1 MNSKRFL
8 KVLAIIS
15 AAVLMA
21 FLFYTKR
28 VSASRPAHSAHTGA
42 VHHGATAPYRTSEH
56 KVLYWY
62 DAMNPQHR
70 YDHPGKA
77 ADGMDLVAKYADD
90 QSASTTLGAVSIPTG
105 QQQLMGVRTALVER
119 ETLTRDVTT
128 SGQVAA
134 DETKIAHIHVK
145 VNGFVENVFV
155 DFIGQTVRKGQPLF
169 TMYSPDLVATQEE
182 YLIAKRGQRT
192 LSASPFAEVSQGSES
207 LLRSARERLKLWD
220 ISDKQIEKLDQ
231 TGEVNRTLTFYSP
244 VTGYVV
250 DRKAFPQTSA
260 TPDTELYTI
269 SDLSTIWV
277 NADIFEY
284 EAPFVRLGQHAQM
297 ELSYYPGRTWNG
309 RISFIYPTVD
319 PTTRTIKVRLEFSNP
334 GLQLKPGMF
343 ANVGLKIS
351 YGNQIVIPQEA
362 MLDSGQDKTV
372 FVVHDGSFQP
382 RKITTGVKVDGRV
395 VVLSGLRAGETVVT
409 SGNFLIDSESRL
421 KSAMTSMQH

>member
-15 AAVLMA
+15 AAVLLA

-28 VSASRPAHSAHTGA
+28 VSASRPDHSAHTGA
-42 VHHGATAPYRTSEH
+42 VEHGATAPYRTFER

-62 DAMNPQHR
+62 DAMNPERR
-70 YDHPGKA
+70 YDHAGKA
-77 ADGMDLVAKYADD
+77 PDGMDLVAKYADE
-90 QSASTTLGAVSIPTG
+90 QSASTTIGALSIPTG

-182 YLIAKRGQRT
+182 FLIAKRGQRT
-192 LSASPFAEVSQGSES
+192 LAASPFAEVSQGSES

-244 VTGYVV
+244 VSGYVM

-284 EAPFVRLGQHAQM
+284 EAPWVRLGQHAQM
-297 ELSYYPGRTWNG
+297 ELSYYPGRKWNG

-343 ANVGLKIS
+343 ANVALKIS

-362 MLDSGQDKTV
+362 VLDSGQEQTV
-372 FVVHDGSFQP
+372 FVVHEGSFQP
-382 RKITTGVKVDGRV
+382 RKITTGVKLEGRV